1 MIEKLALLMRG
12 KFIIPKQ
19 YWRLAADAAFK
30 HECIDGKQL
39 PKARKPIPAADQAE
53 LKALA

>member
-30 HECIDGKQL
+30 HECIDEKQL